1 MTNKVK
7 AQRESHLKFEL
18 KNEKKNCLFL
28 WPKESATPLAE
39 GQKGPNF
46 NQIGHFQLFINDHAN
61 TVK

>member
-18 KNEKKNCLFL
+18 KNLKKICLFS

-39 GQKGPNF
+39 GQKGPN